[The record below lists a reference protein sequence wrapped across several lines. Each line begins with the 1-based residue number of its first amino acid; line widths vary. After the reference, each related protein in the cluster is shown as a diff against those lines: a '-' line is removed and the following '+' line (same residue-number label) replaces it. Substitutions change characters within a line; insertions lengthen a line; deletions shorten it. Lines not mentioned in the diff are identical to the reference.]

1 MISKGLLIAVL
12 LFALVVGT
20 VALDTLLCVRAIDGL
35 LEALSHIPAEDPA
48 TAADAAEHFRTEWEA
63 RRVLLVLSLPRAH
76 AADVEAELSD
86 LTGAIL
92 AEDTANIRMALSN
105 MEEILSHMRRTALP
119 SLAYVL

>member
-1 MISKGLLIAVL
+1 M
-12 LFALVVGT
+12 
-20 VALDTLLCVRAIDGL
+20 
-35 LEALSHIPAEDPA
+35 
-48 TAADAAEHFRTEWEA
+48 
-63 RRVLLVLSLPRAH
+63 LLVLSLPRAH